1 MKAHILLI
9 THAGVPTEWP
19 LESDSGDEDA
29 LIMSFENARKMCQL
43 ELLEGGTLKLF
54 DDSGKLIREAR
65 GRSSSELLD

>member
-19 LESDSGDEDA
+19 LEPGSSDKDS
-29 LIMSFENARKMCQL
+29 LIMSFEKARKMCQL

-54 DDSGKLIREAR
+54 DDRGELIREAR